1 VKRRYIPYGNN
12 SGYRTIIYEYRDGE
26 VLKTVADKQFLLEKG
41 MTPAVL
47 LVGY

>member
-1 VKRRYIPYGNN
+1 
-12 SGYRTIIYEYRDGE
+12 